1 MSFFSVRRVEVVGA
15 RYLTPA
21 GITRALAVPKGSS
34 LFDDLDPLLRRARQ
48 VPGVLEVSISRRL
61 PGTLRVTVREAVPVA
76 LAERSGRLV
85 LVDQSGS
92 VLPFDPTHPAED
104 LPLAAEPDSAVAGL
118 LARMRESEPDLF
130 ARVERSRSPAPR
142 RGARSRHR
150 PAVVQGR
157 RVERRHPQ
165 PPAGGRLPEPQRHQ
179 LARARRPVRVARHRP
194 GGRRM
199 SDQPQRLVAA
209 VDLGTTRVV
218 GLIGEVTG
226 DAREPRVRVLG
237 AATERTAGV
246 RRGVVRDIEETT
258 RAVAKAMKDA
268 QKMAGVEVGTV
279 YCGVAGEHISARNSH
294 GVVSVTGSEIRTT
307 DVARVNDVAS
317 NISFG
322 RDHELLHA
330 IPQDYL
336 IDQQEGITEPI
347 GMTGSRLEA
356 EVYLVTVLSS
366 AVQNLRKCV
375 EKAGYRVGEF
385 VLEPLAASLA
395 VLTPD
400 ERELGCAIVELG
412 GGSTNVSIFHAGK
425 IRHTASS
432 MFAGGHVTSDLVAG
446 LQVTQLDA
454 ERIKER
460 FGAAY
465 EPMVPETDVFQLP
478 GTAGAGRPHRAS
490 TGARAHHAYAAAG
503 SCSSWRWMR
512 FPGRAT
518 ASGSPRASS

>member
-1 MSFFSVRRVEVVGA
+1 
-15 RYLTPA
+15 
-21 GITRALAVPKGSS
+21 
-34 LFDDLDPLLRRARQ
+34 
-48 VPGVLEVSISRRL
+48 
-61 PGTLRVTVREAVPVA
+61 
-76 LAERSGRLV
+76 
-85 LVDQSGS
+85 
-92 VLPFDPTHPAED
+92 
-104 LPLAAEPDSAVAGL
+104 
-118 LARMRESEPDLF
+118 
-130 ARVERSRSPAPR
+130 
-142 RGARSRHR
+142 
-150 PAVVQGR
+150 
-157 RVERRHPQ
+157 
-165 PPAGGRLPEPQRHQ
+165 
-179 LARARRPVRVARHRP
+179 
-194 GGRRM
+194 M

-258 RAVAKAMKDA
+258 RAIAKAMKDA

-465 EPMVPETDVFQLP
+465 EPLVPETDVFQLP
-478 GTAGAGRPHRAS
+478 GTAGQ
-490 TGARAHHAYAAAG
+490 GARTAHRQVLAHIMHMRLQELLELALDEISRAGYRQRLAAG
-503 SCSSWRWMR
+503 IILTGGGAQA
-512 FPGRAT
+512 PGIVELGREVFAMPVRVGT
-518 ASGSPRASS
+518 PGEGLTGLVDSVESPRMAVPVGLLRYGAKQVMANGGFVEGGRRSPAVDKVLGPVKRWLQDFF